1 MSVPALRGLLSLEL
15 YVHIIEYSSL
25 KKVKLDHCIKFHGLR
40 HTFASTLIENKVDV
54 KTVSTILG
62 HSDISTTL
70 DVYVHPSDEAKRGAV
85 NGGLKGIFR

>member
-1 MSVPALRGLLSLEL
+1 MGCATLSQ
-15 YVHIIEYSSL
+15 
-25 KKVKLDHCIKFHGLR
+25 
-40 HTFASTLIENKVDV
+40 NKVDV